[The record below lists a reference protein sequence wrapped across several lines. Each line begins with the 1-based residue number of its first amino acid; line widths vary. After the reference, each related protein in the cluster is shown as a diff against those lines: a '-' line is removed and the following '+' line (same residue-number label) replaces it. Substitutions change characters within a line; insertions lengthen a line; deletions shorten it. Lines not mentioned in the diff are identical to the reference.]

1 MNLYNKKINKISIIV
16 LHLGFGGV
24 ENSICSLANMLC
36 DYYDIEIISIYKLS
50 NRPAFKLNPKIN
62 IKYLIKDL
70 APNKLE
76 LKNALKGMNIIKIIK
91 EIIISIKIL
100 FFKKYK
106 LIKEIKKINSDIII
120 TTRHP
125 HNKLSGKYGNKNI
138 IKIAQEHNHHN
149 NNYKYI
155 NKLIKSL
162 KNINYLIPVS
172 QELTTFYKN
181 LLKSKKIKVIY
192 IPHSLDEFPNTTSN
206 LNFQNI
212 ISVGRLSKEKGF
224 LDLIKVFKKI
234 YSKNKNCKLRIVG
247 DGIEKDFLN
256 SIILKENLSNNI
268 ELCGFKN
275 KEDLSKLMLD
285 SSLYIMTSYTESFGL
300 VLIEALSFRNTSSC
314 F

>member
-36 DYYDIEIISIYKLS
+36 DYYTIEIISVYKLL
-50 NRPAFKLNPKIN
+50 NRPAFELNPKIN
-62 IKYLIKDL
+62 VKYLIKDL
-70 APNKLE
+70 TPNKLE
-76 LKNALKGMNIIKIIK
+76 LKNAFKNINIIKIIK

-100 FFKKYK
+100 FLKKYK
-106 LIKEIKKINSDIII
+106 LIKEIKEINSDIII

-125 HNKLSGKYGNKNI
+125 HNKLSGKYGNENI

-155 NKLIKSL
+155 NKLLKSL

-172 QELTTFYKN
+172 QELTKFYTNILKN
-181 LLKSKKIKVIY
+181 KKIKVVY
-192 IPHSLDEFPNTTSN
+192 IPHSLDSFPNTTSN
-206 LNFQNI
+206 LISQNI

-224 LDLIKVFKKI
+224 LDLIQVFKKI
-234 YSKNKNCKLRIVG
+234 YIKNNNCKLRIVG

-275 KEDLSKLMLD
+275 KEEISKLMLN
-285 SSLYIMTSYTESFGL
+285 SSLYLMTSFTESFGL
-300 VLIEALSFRNTSSC
+300 VLIESLSYRSTCHC